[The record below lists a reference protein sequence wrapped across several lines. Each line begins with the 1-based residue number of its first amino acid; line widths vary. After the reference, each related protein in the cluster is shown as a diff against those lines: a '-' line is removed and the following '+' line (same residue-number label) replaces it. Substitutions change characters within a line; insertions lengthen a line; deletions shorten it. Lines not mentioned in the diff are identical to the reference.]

1 MLNRYPFVDK
11 LKQLFREEVM
21 NVHQHVLPTTII
33 GVSNVSVLITQTMNT
48 SIVHIVIRVN
58 YQTT

>member
-1 MLNRYPFVDK
+1 
-11 LKQLFREEVM
+11 M

-33 GVSNVSVLITQTMNT
+33 ILPNVSIIGIQAMNPN
-48 SIVHIVIRVN
+48 IGHIAIIVN

>member
-1 MLNRYPFVDK
+1 
-11 LKQLFREEVM
+11 M